1 MVLLC
6 DNNQMEHQNQM
17 QLKKEHG
24 TTVLQYISTSFYQV
38 YKNGHPNRSKTKESI
53 SSTPPQ
59 NSSIGTSGRWVKSR
73 SAPAVLPNPKLHLA
87 SYRPTNESETFSAQC
102 TPKYTTE
109 RIPVLPMVPFR
120 SQFNR
125 RLLALIRKRRLTVP
139 FHLLNTSYEHPRCSA
154 RSCRYHCTSNRT
166 RLRRCSL
173 PELSI
178 RNLW

>member
-1 MVLLC
+1 MDAQIGMC
-6 DNNQMEHQNQM
+6 QKNQSA
-17 QLKKEHG
+17 L
-24 TTVLQYISTSFYQV
+24 
-38 YKNGHPNRSKTKESI
+38 HPSE
-53 SSTPPQ
+53 
-59 NSSIGTSGRWVKSR
+59 SSIGTSRHGVKSR
-73 SAPAVLPNPKLHLA
+73 SAPAVLPNRKLHLA

-125 RLLALIRKRRLTVP
+125 RLLALIRKRQLTGP
-139 FHLLNTSYEHPRCSA
+139 FHLLSTSCEHPRCSA
-154 RSCRYHCTSNRT
+154 QSCRYHCTSNQT

-178 RNLW
+178 RNLR